1 MTEFP
6 AERAIQEAI
15 ARGAFD
21 DLPGAGKPLHLTASY
36 DPDWWAKDLLRREGI
51 SSGALVSSTI
61 ALRREADGFPESL
74 ADLATEEAVRA
85 VLADFNARVEADWR
99 QPGIGKGAPVVARR
113 VDVEE
118 MVLAWASLKRG
129 SVGT

>member
-6 AERAIQEAI
+6 AERAIEEAI

-21 DLPGAGKPLHLTASY
+21 DLPGAGKPLHLTGSY
-36 DPDWWAKDLLRREGI
+36 DPEWWAKDLLRREGI
-51 SSGALVSSTI
+51 AGSSLVPSTI

-74 ADLATEEAVRA
+74 RELATEQAVRA
-85 VLADFNARVEADWR
+85 VLDDFNARVRADWR
-99 QPGIGKGAPVVARR
+99 RPGIGRGVPVVART

-118 MVLAWASLKRG
+118 MVEGWRALRR
-129 SVGT
+129 